1 MRREKGNRGT
11 VKLAGCLA
19 AAGICLLLG
28 GAGSAEAGI
37 QFERREPEGRTEEG
51 IDLYQ
56 GSAGVTVMLSAPG
69 SGIAKVT
76 WRVEAEGSRIL
87 ESGRADFADAGR
99 AGAAGFTV
107 LEQQAGAVIKAEKQ
121 LQILEE
127 SQEIMLRVGMEEQ
140 NGKESWR
147 SIYLAVDGS
156 APELLLE
163 TEGQGKYRR
172 EPQKY
177 LLQVRDRNLTPEKIT
192 VQGLPLPP
200 AWQRT
205 EAGMQAEFFLEE
217 EGDYS
222 FSVSAEDRA
231 GNKTRYTVGDSFTL
245 DRTAPSIAV
254 TETDGRALDPHS
266 RNPLITVEDR
276 AIDSGAVTMALE
288 GRKSGEVHIQYRQTA
303 AEEGKLCFQLENLP
317 GQDDFYTLRVQGRDL
332 AGNISAAEASFTVN
346 RSGSRYAVSG
356 ELERVLGAY
365 TAEPPEILLTEEN
378 IDRLREE
385 TIEVWMVRNGV
396 SRQLERG
403 GGYTVVEEETAEG
416 SRYQYAVSPGVFE
429 ADGVYAFLFR
439 SEDEAGNS
447 NESELFFR
455 EKPLSF
461 WLDRVKPLIQRLV
474 PEEKNSEH
482 FRIQDNFLLKQVEF
496 CCGGEQLSFRQEGD
510 SYYVSLPPDPGGT
523 LEVRAVD
530 AAGNGR
536 LFLLRGMAG
545 KREDAWLSPGV
556 FGALAGAGLGL
567 IPIFMKIKKGRKSVY
582 IEP

>member
-1 MRREKGNRGT
+1 M
-11 VKLAGCLA
+11 
-19 AAGICLLLG
+19 
-28 GAGSAEAGI
+28 
-37 QFERREPEGRTEEG
+37 
-51 IDLYQ
+51 
-56 GSAGVTVMLSAPG
+56 
-69 SGIAKVT
+69 
-76 WRVEAEGSRIL
+76 
-87 ESGRADFADAGR
+87 
-99 AGAAGFTV
+99 
-107 LEQQAGAVIKAEKQ
+107 
-121 LQILEE
+121 
-127 SQEIMLRVGMEEQ
+127 
-140 NGKESWR
+140 
-147 SIYLAVDGS
+147 
-156 APELLLE
+156 
-163 TEGQGKYRR
+163 
-172 EPQKY
+172 
-177 LLQVRDRNLTPEKIT
+177 
-192 VQGLPLPP
+192 
-200 AWQRT
+200 
-205 EAGMQAEFFLEE
+205 
-217 EGDYS
+217 
-222 FSVSAEDRA
+222 
-231 GNKTRYTVGDSFTL
+231 
-245 DRTAPSIAV
+245 
-254 TETDGRALDPHS
+254 
-266 RNPLITVEDR
+266 
-276 AIDSGAVTMALE
+276 
-288 GRKSGEVHIQYRQTA
+288 
-303 AEEGKLCFQLENLP
+303 
-317 GQDDFYTLRVQGRDL
+317 
-332 AGNISAAEASFTVN
+332 
-346 RSGSRYAVSG
+346 
-356 ELERVLGAY
+356 
-365 TAEPPEILLTEEN
+365 
-378 IDRLREE
+378 
-385 TIEVWMVRNGV
+385 WMVRNGV